1 MEHLLRLVES
11 APLLDLQHRVAELLK
26 TGERS
31 LEDQR
36 NSLEGLGRLVNSSK
50 KWEPGYWSLRKMK
63 DCSHLDVQEGLLDRL
78 RNFSLKNRTF
88 TDMRASSDALVV
100 MHQKMELPLFLP
112 QVDTWLLNGW
122 TESSDRTGA
131 QNDQP
136 TNWSVWFQPDR
147 DRCSKEDTLC
157 SELPAL
163 VKAWNLERLQ
173 MECETEAQQIV
184 NTY

>member
-78 RNFSLKNRTF
+78 RTSRSKTVPLQTWERRQ
-88 TDMRASSDALVV
+88 MRWSWCTRKWSFPCSFRKWILGFW
-100 MHQKMELPLFLP
+100 M
-112 QVDTWLLNGW
+112 GW

>member
-1 MEHLLRLVES
+1 
-11 APLLDLQHRVAELLK
+11 
-26 TGERS
+26 
-31 LEDQR
+31 
-36 NSLEGLGRLVNSSK
+36 
-50 KWEPGYWSLRKMK
+50 MK

-136 TNWSVWFQPDR
+136 TN
-147 DRCSKEDTLC
+147 
-157 SELPAL
+157 
-163 VKAWNLERLQ
+163 
-173 MECETEAQQIV
+173 
-184 NTY
+184 